1 MESWELFVDDAS
13 SLPPWVQI
21 KHQLKLAYTL
31 GQLRP
36 GDVLPSI
43 RALAKDLGVGDA
55 VVRRAYREL
64 TEVGFLVAEKRKG
77 VMVAA
82 SLVPS
87 AASSRL
93 AEEARDECFRL
104 LAWARERGMSS
115 ISLARLLLRTARFE
129 ETAHPSYIYVD
140 ETLASA
146 ARFAD
151 TISHAWEIHVGAAAF
166 RDLPGLGQALE
177 RATGVVVSHY
187 RENRL
192 RELVGDRPIRIFPVR
207 VQLKERFIR
216 RLRRVASGTHVLL
229 VFPDADF
236 GRGSHYMTRYLER
249 VVGKLDYEAV
259 PMSHAGD
266 LAVLAK
272 NASPELIVVSYHLWD
287 ELPET
292 ARRSPK
298 IIQTE
303 TEIDMASLEAMRNR
317 AGVIA

>member
-1 MESWELFVDDAS
+1 MWGLFVDEAS

-31 GQLRP
+31 GRLRP

-43 RALAKDLGVGDA
+43 RTLAKDLGVGDA

-64 TEVGFLVAEKRKG
+64 TEVGFLVTEKRKG
-77 VMVAA
+77 VMVAE

-87 AASSRL
+87 AEASRL
-93 AEEARDECFRL
+93 AEEASEECLRL
-104 LAWARERGMSS
+104 LSWARERGLSS
-115 ISLARLLLRTARFE
+115 ISLARLLLRTSRFE
-129 ETAHPSYIYVD
+129 ESARPSYIYVD

-166 RDLPGLGQALE
+166 RDLPGLGAALE
-177 RATGVVVSHY
+177 RATGIVVSHY
-187 RENRL
+187 REDRM
-192 RELVGDRPIRIFPVR
+192 RELVGERAIRIFPVR
-207 VQLKERFIR
+207 VQLKGRFVR
-216 RLRRVASGTHVLL
+216 RLRRVAAGTRVLL

-236 GRGSHYMTRYLER
+236 GRGSLYMTHYLER
-249 VVGKLDYEAV
+249 VVGKLDFEPV
-259 PMSHAGD
+259 SMSAAGD
-266 LAVLAK
+266 LVALAK
-272 NASPELIVVSYHLWD
+272 ESDRELIVVSYHLWD

-292 ARRSPK
+292 ARRNPK
-298 IIQTE
+298 IIPTE